1 MNRVLNQIYGE
12 RQRFRSSNSMIQ
24 SLNALNQDLL
34 QWYQSTPLH
43 LKFSP
48 SVVGKAEATTPSTP
62 TFAAMYVE

>member
-1 MNRVLNQIYGE
+1 
-12 RQRFRSSNSMIQ
+12 MIQ

-48 SVVGKAEATTPSTP
+48 SVVGKAKATTPSTP